1 MMEQSVQF
9 KETIPSASPSLRS
22 FPPESLASNQLPPL
36 PYTHK
41 PLAITP
47 LGSNPQEQY
56 RLKADYGSIGSI
68 CEISEPETPHNP
80 EALAFKICQHCQ
92 TSLLGAFDHC
102 LAKNGEPIHFASSHQ
117 INEEEDAILGSEM
130 PYFDIIK
137 DPTLNHQKPL
147 FMNPREKIE
156 RDNWVLLQGKQK
168 GIKLEGRGG
177 GTVKGLGIQSGK
189 SFSGT
194 LYKRMLDAKEREINQ
209 LRAHLYEIT
218 KREQAESIN
227 VKKLK
232 NALNK
237 SVNYYVFAEEWQ
249 KSESSRLQDDI
260 KHLKSEISSLMAFL
274 INAEVEKQTLL
285 KSIKD
290 LNGVI
295 KDKEEQ
301 AQNSLNIADEMKGK
315 LQESFKE
322 FIAMD
327 ETMVQLRKEAQKG
340 TDAVE
345 ARNIMLQRNLSKLT
359 ADFEVSAKD
368 LRLSNSKC
376 RELEYELEQMTIE
389 LNVKGDSLKVA
400 TATNV
405 TLKATLESTTVE
417 LRELKKEHERI
428 ILAKAKVEADF
439 RADTA
444 KNEATK
450 ADLRKSLAK
459 VSADLESVT
468 NQRDDLDICLK
479 SNKHEIDKLHK
490 EISSLTDNRNYLQQS
505 LEKAQAHAKA
515 EIQTR
520 DNQIQE
526 LNKKIT
532 KDAQTLKQVQEKKE
546 QLMFEV
552 TDLQNNL
559 EMELSN
565 AKRYLEELTQVRRSS
580 EERIN
585 LLNEQVDKLAAAKSN
600 LSNDKKQLTEKIK
613 TFRQDLREKEEEL
626 EETNKKFEEYQNE
639 AMSEHEKLDRKL
651 KSLQEDHK
659 FLNKTHDSLKET
671 YTDTVKDNM
680 GLKKDKEALLKR
692 QLELNSDIQSAK
704 QLIGSLTGEKDNLL
718 NELLQWKENYNDLEL
733 KFKKSVE
740 QYDAVTEVFEK
751 YRQTSEDTILNKDKE
766 IRLLTERLLDAD
778 AQIRSLSDKN
788 STLENTLLITE
799 SKLAETINK
808 LLAETST
815 RETLEDQLN
824 TNRLQFHNEKRMR
837 SELERLHSHLKY
849 GDTTRAMSSFSEWR
863 TRDRK
868 LADLASGLTNESKR
882 LNELVGLLPIQS
894 GFGNETNFNWPND
907 VPGKKKQGRPPKSP
921 ERKPKQ
927 LGQ

>member
-1 MMEQSVQF
+1 MMEQSLQI
-9 KETIPSASPSLRS
+9 KEVFSSASPSLRS
-22 FPPESLASNQLPPL
+22 FPTEALANNQLPPI
-36 PYTHK
+36 PYTPK
-41 PLAITP
+41 PLVVTP
-47 LGSNPQEQY
+47 LGANPQEQY

-68 CEISEPETPHNP
+68 CELSEPEIPHNP
-80 EALAFKICQHCQ
+80 ESLAFKVCQHCQ

-102 LAKNGEPIHFASSHQ
+102 LAKNGDPINFASSHQ
-117 INEEEDAILGSEM
+117 INEEADGVLLSEM

-137 DPTLNHQKPL
+137 DPTQGSQKPL
-147 FMNPREKIE
+147 FTNPKDQIE
-156 RDNWVLLQGKQK
+156 RDNWVLHQSKQK
-168 GIKLEGRGG
+168 TTKPEMRGT

-194 LYKRMLDAKEREINQ
+194 LYKRMLDAKDKEINQ
-209 LRAHLYEIT
+209 LRAHLYET
-218 KREQAESIN
+218 AKREKAESIN

-249 KSESSRLQDDI
+249 KSESARLQDDI

-274 INAEVEKQTLL
+274 INSEVEKQSLL
-285 KSIKD
+285 KAIKE
-290 LNGVI
+290 LNAVI
-295 KDKEEQ
+295 KEKEEE
-301 AQNSLNIADEMKGK
+301 AQKSLHIAEEMKGK

-345 ARNIMLQRNLSKLT
+345 ARNIMLQKNLARLT

-368 LRLSNSKC
+368 LRLSNNKC
-376 RELEYELEQMTIE
+376 RELEYELEQMTTE
-389 LNVKGDSLKVA
+389 LNIKGDSLKVA

-405 TLKATLESTTVE
+405 TLKANLETTTVE

-444 KNEATK
+444 KNETIK
-450 ADLRKSLAK
+450 AELRKSLAK
-459 VSADLESVT
+459 VSSDLDDVNNQKADLEIYLKANKQEIEKLSK
-468 NQRDDLDICLK
+468 DIL
-479 SNKHEIDKLHK
+479 
-490 EISSLTDNRNYLQQS
+490 SLTEMRNALQLS
-505 LEKAQAHAKA
+505 LERAQAQAKA

-559 EMELSN
+559 EMEVTN
-565 AKRYLEELTQVRRSS
+565 AKRYLEELTQVRRTA
-580 EERIN
+580 EERNN
-585 LLNEQVDKLAAAKSN
+585 LLTEQVEKLNAAKSN
-600 LSNDKKQLTEKIK
+600 LANDKKQLTEKIK
-613 TFRQDLREKEEEL
+613 TFRQDLRQKEEEL
-626 EETNKKFEEYQNE
+626 DDVNKRFEDYQNE
-639 AMSEHEKLDRKL
+639 AMSEHDKLDRKL

-659 FLNKTHDSLKET
+659 LLNKTHDSLKEM

-692 QLELNSDIQSAK
+692 QNELNAEIQSAK
-704 QLIGSLTGEKDNLL
+704 QLIGSLTNEKDNLL
-718 NELLQWKENYNDLEL
+718 NELLKWKADYNELENN
-733 KFKKSVE
+733 FKKSVE

-751 YRQTSEDTILNKDKE
+751 YRQTSEETIVNKDKE
-766 IRLLTERLLDAD
+766 IQQLTEKYLDAET
-778 AQIRSLSDKN
+778 QIHALSTKN
-788 STLENTLLITE
+788 TVLENTLSDTQNR
-799 SKLAETINK
+799 LAETINN

-815 RETLEDQLN
+815 REILEDQLN

-882 LNELVGLLPIQS
+882 LNELVNLLPSQN
-894 GFGNETNFNWPND
+894 GFGNENDFTWPND
-907 VPGKKKQGRPPKSP
+907 VPGKKKHSKSPKSP
-921 ERKPKQ
+921 DRKARQ
-927 LGQ
+927 LS